1 MLRNLDGYLAE
12 DVTHHQA
19 ATLPL
24 YVDLD
29 GTLVHTDVA
38 QELLVAALARPGNWR
53 PILAAWHRHGVSGI
67 KHAVWN
73 RDGFHPALL
82 PYDDTVLDYLRS
94 ARAQGR
100 RIVLATAA
108 DRQAAEAM
116 ANTARG
122 LADACIVPIEIYCR
136 KPNGA

>member
-1 MLRNLDGYLAE
+1 MLRNLDVYLAE

-53 PILAAWHRHGVSGI
+53 PISRITPEEITQSPMRFEVTNRTWGARVMRFRLRFRGQVWLSGSATHGE
-67 KHAVWN
+67 
-73 RDGFHPALL
+73 
-82 PYDDTVLDYLRS
+82 RS
-94 ARAQGR
+94 R
-100 RIVLATAA
+100 T
-108 DRQAAEAM
+108 
-116 ANTARG
+116 
-122 LADACIVPIEIYCR
+122 
-136 KPNGA
+136 